1 MLQDLDF
8 GYLDNHYTP
17 DTPADEDIVVCVQG
31 KNILVNRHEDNTL
44 TLPTW
49 KQVQSWAA
57 GDAGSC
63 EADSAEPSDGWSRWF
78 PEEASPVQYV
88 FTLQEKK
95 YFLWMG
101 QAGAPAGDT
110 CGCEADNSNCSS
122 TEFAY
127 ESAMKLR
134 QLPSKNVCFAI
145 MTAWHLFNW
154 YRTNRFCGNCSA
166 PTVHDAKERMMRC
179 PECGNM
185 IFPRINPAV
194 IIALTNGDKIML
206 ATHAAL
212 NYKRYGLIA
221 GFIEIGET
229 AEEAVAREVM
239 EEVGLKVK
247 NVHYYKSQPWG
258 VSGNLS
264 IGYFCDLDGD
274 DTVTLDTTE
283 LQTAEWH
290 HRDSI
295 PPEAADDGISM
306 TREMI
311 RIFCEGKEPK

>member
-8 GYLDNHYTP
+8 GYLDNHYHP
-17 DTPADEDIVVCVQG
+17 DTPTDEDLVVCVRG
-31 KNILVNRHEDNTL
+31 KDILVYRNEENFL
-44 TLPTW
+44 ALPTW
-49 KQVQSWAA
+49 KEVRSW
-57 GDAGSC
+57 
-63 EADSAEPSDGWSRWF
+63 SDGWNTWF
-78 PEEASPVQYV
+78 DQPVQYV
-88 FTLQEKK
+88 FTMQEKK

-101 QAGAPAGDT
+101 EAGEAGD
-110 CGCEADNSNCSS
+110 ER
-122 TEFAY
+122 FAY
-127 ESAMKLR
+127 EMAMKLR

-145 MTAWHLFNW
+145 MTAWHLFTW
-154 YRTNRFCGNCSA
+154 YRANRFCGNCAA
-166 PTVHDAKERMMRC
+166 PTVHDSKERMMRC

-247 NVHYYKSQPWG
+247 NVRYYKSQPWG

-283 LQTAEWH
+283 LRTAEWH

-311 RIFCEGKEPK
+311 RIFSEGKEPK

>member
-8 GYLDNHYTP
+8 GYLDNHYRWDVP
-17 DTPADEDIVVCVQG
+17 SEEDIVVCVRG
-31 KNILVNRHEDNTL
+31 KHVLVCRTEENL
-44 TLPTW
+44 LILPTW
-49 KQVQSWAA
+49 AQVQSW
-57 GDAGSC
+57 S
-63 EADSAEPSDGWSRWF
+63 SGWDKWF
-78 PEEASPVQYV
+78 EEPVQYV
-88 FTLQEKK
+88 FTMQEKK

-101 QAGAPAGDT
+101 QAG
-110 CGCEADNSNCSS
+110 EAAD
-122 TEFAY
+122 ERFAY
-127 ESAMKLR
+127 EPAMMLR

-166 PTVHDAKERMMRC
+166 PTVHDTKERMLRC

-185 IFPRINPAV
+185 IFPRINPAA
-194 IIALTNGDKIML
+194 IIALTNGDKLML
-206 ATHAAL
+206 ATNAAL

-229 AEEAVAREVM
+229 AEEGVAREVM

-247 NVHYYKSQPWG
+247 NIRYYKSQPWG
-258 VSGNLS
+258 VAGNLS

-274 DTVTLDTTE
+274 DHVTLDRTE
-283 LQTAEWH
+283 LSSAEWH
-290 HRDSI
+290 SRDAL
-295 PPEAADDGISM
+295 PKEAADDGISL

-311 RIFCEGKEPK
+311 RIFGEGKEPK